1 VNLSRYL
8 LTGLIG
14 VVIGVGLMLVLQST
28 MKTLP
33 SKSNRKGEYYAWE
46 KTPEGQYRQVK
57 KSYFMNQH
65 GCESVIASLNEM
77 STNQPRSSW
86 VLSHTTESTF
96 ECWPADVTPNG
107 LIQEIESPYS
117 DDQSSA
123 ETQADEKSHKDTAT
137 ELFDLRTKCAACA
150 KKVLQDYYPDRMP
163 GIVSRRSSSHYDPK
177 SGRCFVELKV
187 WSIPQDPKFEADTEH
202 KLVDG
207 QTQQQLAKA
216 EVWRNGTRTGV
227 VSGKN
232 IYDFVGTEYY
242 IKKMMGENA
251 VNE

>member
-1 VNLSRYL
+1 VKLRRYL
-8 LTGLIG
+8 LGGIIG
-14 VVIGVGLMLVLQST
+14 VVIGVGLMLVRQST
-28 MKTLP
+28 TKTVP
-33 SKSNRKGEYYAWE
+33 SKSNREGEYYAWE

-65 GCESVIASLNEM
+65 GCESVIATLNEM

-96 ECWPADVTPNG
+96 ECWPADKPPFLVE
-107 LIQEIESPYS
+107 EIESPYS
-117 DDQSSA
+117 DDDLKIESGRDGEQPKLS
-123 ETQADEKSHKDTAT
+123 AT
-137 ELFDLRTKCAACA
+137 ELFDLRTKCAACVE
-150 KKVLQDYYPDRMP
+150 KVLQDYYPDLMP

-187 WSIPQDPKFEADTEH
+187 WSIPKDPKFEADTEH

-207 QTQQQLAKA
+207 QTQQQLAEA
-216 EVWRNGTRTGV
+216 EVWRNRTRTGV
-227 VSGKN
+227 VSGKS

-242 IKKMMGENA
+242 IKKMMGEDA
-251 VNE
+251 VK